1 MGTRNLCMNI
11 NIKIRLKEINYDI
24 SFCSLQQYG
33 KERRILSCY
42 NKVLFEKILLQI
54 NSYFSF
60 GKYSNM
66 GLLLEIIQ
74 IVCCN
79 KNLYCSLMFVE
90 KELECLIGRLL

>member
-1 MGTRNLCMNI
+1 MNI

-54 NSYFSF
+54 NSYFF
-60 GKYSNM
+60 FFWKIFKYGFALGNYSNS
-66 GLLLEIIQ
+66 LL
-74 IVCCN
+74 
-79 KNLYCSLMFVE
+79 
-90 KELECLIGRLL
+90 